1 MIVNSLISSHG
12 KFGLFFSSV
21 LIGLSAL
28 GAMTCMDSFL
38 AWYWIF
44 MSSVQSSMIWAASR
58 YSIVSMHNCQ
68 RIDWISKNELFRHH
82 LLHSCK
88 YHNNFYVLQFL
99 QQEFQM
105 DFFFILRSLQ
115 TSTTCMIQSCIF
127 FPFQIKIAIGSE
139 YPNGSLES
147 HFPII

>member
-1 MIVNSLISSHG
+1 
-12 KFGLFFSSV
+12 
-21 LIGLSAL
+21 
-28 GAMTCMDSFL
+28 MTCMDSFL

-68 RIDWISKNELFRHH
+68 RIDWISKKRIISAPFIAR
-82 LLHSCK
+82 CK

-105 DFFFILRSLQ
+105 EFFLRSLQ
-115 TSTTCMIQSCIF
+115 TSTTSVWFKVAF
-127 FPFQIKIAIGSE
+127 FPISNKNSHWVRRPKRLPWVTFSDYISSCQGRRNQEGKGDDPPYFGISV
-139 YPNGSLES
+139 YPEIS
-147 HFPII
+147 